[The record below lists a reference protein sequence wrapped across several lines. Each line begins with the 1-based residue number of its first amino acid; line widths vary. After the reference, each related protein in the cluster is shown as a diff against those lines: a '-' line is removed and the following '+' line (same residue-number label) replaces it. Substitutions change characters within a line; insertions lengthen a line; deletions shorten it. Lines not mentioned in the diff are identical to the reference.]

1 MLTDDMKRVIREQGL
16 GFVATVAPD
25 GTPNLSPK
33 GTTTVWDDNHLVFA
47 DLASPGTM
55 ANLRKNPAV
64 EINVV
69 DPVTRTGY
77 RFRGDAEVH
86 LEGPVFDDVVAFYQ
100 RERALDPQR
109 VRGVAIVAVTRAA
122 ALVSP
127 SYDAGLS
134 RDEIM
139 ARSLQRL
146 ERTYGISITGGEAA
160 P

>member
-25 GTPNLSPK
+25 GTPNVSPK

-77 RFRGDAEVH
+77 RFRGKAEVH
-86 LEGPVFDDVVAFYQ
+86 FEGPVFDDVVAFYQ
-100 RERALDPQR
+100 RERDLDPGR
-109 VRGVAIVAVTRAA
+109 VRSVAIVAVTRAA
-122 ALVSP
+122 PLVSP
-127 SYDAGLS
+127 AYEAGLS
-134 RDEIM
+134 RADIV
-139 ARSLQRL
+139 ALSWARL
-146 ERTYGISITGGEAA
+146 EQIHGITITR
-160 P
+160 PT